1 MTGRIGPLQLSL
13 GSLAL
18 VACVVVPFLF
28 WHGTWFGRHLQDD
41 ELTQYLTDPD
51 KSRRVQ
57 HGLIQ
62 IAERMERGDPKVA
75 QWYEIVA
82 QLSEYPGSQVRVTA
96 AWVMG
101 QDSTSQLF
109 HNALLQMLH
118 DDEILVRRNAALSLV
133 RFGDGEG
140 LNELRAMLASHTVRA
155 PTAGRVNYLV
165 KEGDWVKPGTP
176 LVELFADGESQ
187 EITKASPFQVQAL
200 LAPEG
205 STVEAGKELLTLSP
219 DSQHVWESLRA
230 LALVGGAE
238 ALDLVE
244 SVSEN
249 PLFNEDLQRQA
260 ILTHQAIE
268 RRIQREVR
276 SDHLT
281 R

>member
-1 MTGRIGPLQLSL
+1 MGRRVGPIQLSL
-13 GSLAL
+13 AGLVL
-18 VACVVVPFLF
+18 VACVVIPFLS
-28 WHGTWFGRHLQDD
+28 WQGTWFGRPLDD
-41 ELTQYLTDPD
+41 ETLTQYLADQN

-57 HGLIQ
+57 HALAQ
-62 IAERMERGDPKVA
+62 IAERMEQGDPEVA
-75 QWYEIVA
+75 QWYENVA
-82 QLSEYPGSQVRVTA
+82 QLSEHPGSEVRVTA

-101 QDSTSQLF
+101 HDSSSELF
-109 HNALLQMLH
+109 HKALLQMLS
-118 DDEILVRRNAALSLV
+118 DEEVLVRRNAALALV
-133 RFGDGEG
+133 RFGDDKG
-140 LNELRAMLASHTVRA
+140 LNELRAMLAFPV
-155 PTAGRVNYLV
+155 
-165 KEGDWVKPGTP
+165 D
-176 LVELFADGESQ
+176 ADQ
-187 EITKASPFQVQAL
+187 
-200 LAPEG
+200 
-205 STVEAGKELLTLSP
+205 ELLTLSP